1 MLSFVSADMPASR
14 PESADAWL
22 CGGMRQTVRDVGTAF
37 GISRKQFA
45 GPTGQYEMSGAT
57 VVSRHFAPAGTDASS
72 QPSSTRNL
80 TDRIA
85 VTSNL
90 SAAVSSW
97 TGAAD
102 NREEF

>member
-1 MLSFVSADMPASR
+1 MLNFVSADMPASR
-14 PESADAWL
+14 SASADAWL
-22 CGGMRQTVRDVGTAF
+22 RGNMLPAVRDVGTAF

-45 GPTGQYEMSGAT
+45 GSTGQYEMGGAT

-72 QPSSTRNL
+72 QPSSARNL

-90 SAAVSSW
+90 SAAVSSR